1 MVKRVK
7 AGEAW
12 SWTLVLLGFGLL
24 VFAPWILNEKIFAQ
38 SSPGNP
44 PGILRG
50 STEQGYGYMTGG
62 IGLDEREVMES
73 WGARYNLK
81 LSFAELSGVYLS
93 DVQLLIEDEHG
104 REIIRTTTNGP
115 WFYIELPPGT
125 YTAKATFEDDTKQI
139 KNLYLP
145 EGERVTWLLHWDL
158 D

>member
-73 WGARYNLK
+73 WGAPYNLK
-81 LSFAELSGVYLS
+81 LSFAELSGVFLS
-93 DVQLLIEDEHG
+93 DVGLSIMDENG

-115 WFYIELPPGT
+115 WFYIKLPPGT
-125 YTAKATFEDDTKQI
+125 YNVNATFEDDAKEI
-139 KNLYLP
+139 KNLHLP
-145 EGERVTWLLHWDL
+145 KGQRVSRFLHWDL